1 VGGNFNNIGDENK
14 TMASPKIDPK
24 FRPRV
29 ADILKS
35 LGHPSRLHII
45 ELLAEREMTVTE
57 IQDEIKLSQ
66 SAVSQQIAVLR
77 NFNLVLVRRDGNRRF
92 YSLAN
97 PRLVDLLSCL
107 SNCQQKCQEEDI

>member
-1 VGGNFNNIGDENK
+1 MDTPHIE
-14 TMASPKIDPK
+14 PK

-35 LGHPSRLHII
+35 LGHPARLHII
-45 ELLAEREMTVTE
+45 ELLANREMTVTE
-57 IQDEIKLSQ
+57 IQNEIKLSQ

-77 NFNLVLVRRDGNRRF
+77 NFNLVSVRRDANKRI

-97 PRLVDLLSCL
+97 PRLVDLLRCL
-107 SNCQQKCQEEDI
+107 SNCQQKCQDESV

>member
-1 VGGNFNNIGDENK
+1 ME
-14 TMASPKIDPK
+14 TPCIDPK
-24 FRPRV
+24 FRPRI

-35 LGHPSRLHII
+35 LGHPARLHII
-45 ELLAEREMTVTE
+45 ELLADREMTVTE
-57 IQDEIKLSQ
+57 IQNEIKLSQ

-77 NFNLVLVRRDGNRRF
+77 NFNLVLVRRDGNKRI

-107 SNCQQKCQEEDI
+107 ANCQQKCQDESV

>member
-1 VGGNFNNIGDENK
+1 MNTPHIE
-14 TMASPKIDPK
+14 PR
-24 FRPRV
+24 FRPRI

-57 IQDEIKLSQ
+57 IQTEIKLSQ

-77 NFNLVLVRRDGNRRF
+77 NFNLVLVRRDGNKRI
-92 YSLAN
+92 YSLSN
-97 PRLVDLLSCL
+97 PRLVDLLRCL
-107 SNCQQKCQEEDI
+107 ANCQQKCQDDSV